1 MQKLFCDSGHSGF
14 CIFLIYSV
22 INHFHYFLNTK
33 IILCFCAQ

>member
-14 CIFLIYSV
+14 CIFLICSV